1 MLWRLLGIRKPPQGE
16 SVSGPLE
23 RVPRPDLQTA
33 WAGRIQGGAGHL
45 EVVLP
50 CASLIGG

>member
-1 MLWRLLGIRKPPQGE
+1 MVRRLLGIRKPPQGT
-16 SVSGPLE
+16 VSGPLE

-45 EVVLP
+45 EGVLP